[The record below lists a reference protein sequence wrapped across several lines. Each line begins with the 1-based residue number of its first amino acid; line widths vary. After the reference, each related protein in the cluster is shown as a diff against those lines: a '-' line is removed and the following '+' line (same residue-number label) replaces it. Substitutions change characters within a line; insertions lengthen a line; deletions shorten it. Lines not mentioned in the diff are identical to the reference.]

1 MENDEI
7 IANNSNN
14 AEIMNNYFVNIA
26 QGQDIPDLMN
36 ELSENSNVEFIN
48 PIDLIIHKYR
58 NHPSIL
64 KLSEYIKPS
73 TEFNF
78 ENSISSQIEK
88 EILELNSKKAT
99 GSDAIPTKVL
109 KDTVGVVKYPLTVL
123 FNITLQECQF
133 PSDLKY
139 ANVSPVFKKGDNTDK
154 KIIALLA

>member
-7 IANNSNN
+7 ITNNTNN

-26 QGQDIPDLMN
+26 QGQDIPVLMN

-64 KLSEYIKPS
+64 KLSENIKPS

-88 EILELNSKKAT
+88 
-99 GSDAIPTKVL
+99 
-109 KDTVGVVKYPLTVL
+109 
-123 FNITLQECQF
+123 
-133 PSDLKY
+133 
-139 ANVSPVFKKGDNTDK
+139 
-154 KIIALLA
+154 